1 MYYSNKFNA
10 LLVSTGNKSE
20 IATGYCTLYG
30 DTNGGK
36 NVPGDLYKT
45 QLYQV
50 VNWINRDKNKEIIP
64 FNIITKPPSA
74 ELKENQIDEDSLPP
88 YKILDEILA
97 LRIDEG
103 LSPREIIK
111 TGKNPELVSYIE
123 NLYTRSEFKR
133 AQLVQTIKINK
144 KAFGM
149 GRKIPILKHPTY

>member
-50 VNWINRDKNKEIIP
+50 VNWINRNEQIIP
-64 FNIITKPPSA
+64 DNIVKKPPSA
-74 ELKENQIDEDSLPP
+74 ELKEDQIDEDSLPP
-88 YKILDEILA
+88 YKILDEILS
-97 LRIDEG
+97 LRIDDG
-103 LSPREIIK
+103 LSPRQIIK
-111 TGKNPELVSYIE
+111 RGKDPELVNYIE
-123 NLYTRSEFKR
+123 SLYTKSEFKR

-149 GRKIPILKHPTY
+149 GRKIPILKKPTY